1 MLGSFIRCTV
11 EVPDTRGDKLYQI
24 VIVVNLNGEEDSE
37 DLPLPEAELV
47 PAPAVLPLRPQS
59 MPSAPREPSASKG
72 PDAGYLQFSVRPEL
86 TPTNCKLYRACR
98 GKYFSYVQD
107 LALVPQEDEYRLEYK
122 PSGFDYG
129 FELLLQVELENQTVN
144 IYSGTQRS
152 YLRMGTAF
160 LTRLRQT
167 FARLPIRMKC

>member
-1 MLGSFIRCTV
+1 M
-11 EVPDTRGDKLYQI
+11 
-24 VIVVNLNGEEDSE
+24 
-37 DLPLPEAELV
+37 
-47 PAPAVLPLRPQS
+47 LPLRPQS
-59 MPSAPREPSASKG
+59 VPSELKELSSSKG
-72 PDAGYLQFSVRPEL
+72 PDASSLQFSIRPEL

-98 GKYFSYVQD
+98 GRYFSYVQD
-107 LALVPQEDEYRLEYK
+107 LALVSHEDEYRLEYK

-152 YLRMGTAF
+152 YLRMGTAL

-167 FARLPIRMKC
+167 FARLPIRMRC